1 MRVIAGKAK
10 GKKLLAPEGL
20 HTRPV
25 TDQIKQAIFNSWQ
38 FKVPGSNFLDL
49 FSGSGSM
56 GVEAISRGAKK
67 TTMVDNDRNAV
78 NIIRTNLQNCHF
90 EKSSYNLLQAD
101 VFKVIEQME
110 NKKEQFDI
118 IYLDPPYTVDE
129 IFNPV
134 MEAIGNTHILKED
147 GILAIRTKKEKDMA
161 DTYGNLE
168 KVRMKKYG
176 ISMVHYYENRVETE
190 S

>member
-1 MRVIAGKAK
+1 MRVISGKAK

-38 FKVPGSNFLDL
+38 FKVPGSKFLDL

-56 GVEAISRGAKK
+56 GIEAISRGALK
-67 TTMVDNDRNAV
+67 TTLVDNDRNAV
-78 NIIRTNLQNCHF
+78 DIIRTNIQNCHF

-101 VFKVIEQME
+101 VFKVIDQME
-110 NKKEQFDI
+110 AKGEQFDI

-129 IFNPV
+129 IFVPV
-134 MEAIGNTHILKED
+134 MEAIGKTHILKED
-147 GILAIRTKKEKDMA
+147 GILAIRTKKEKELD
-161 DTYGNLE
+161 DEFGYLE
-168 KVRMKKYG
+168 KIRMKKYG
-176 ISMVHYYENRVETE
+176 ISMVHYYENKVD
-190 S
+190 